1 VLQFNLECVIIDLLN
16 LFFNQNISLLQRG
29 VTVKSKNT
37 ISYRK
42 LWHILIDKGMKK
54 KDLAEAANLT
64 HYQMTKLANNKDIT
78 TDILGRICNVLD
90 CNADDVIEF
99 IKE

>member
-1 VLQFNLECVIIDLLN
+1 MNNDTN
-16 LFFNQNISLLQRG
+16 
-29 VTVKSKNT
+29 

-42 LWHILIDKGMKK
+42 LWHILIDKGLKK
-54 KDLAEAANLT
+54 KDLAESANLT